1 MSPMMTNSDTSRPKL
16 VLGYDLDAWN
26 QRGERRTITVDLSP
40 ENNSHILLCGMSG
53 SGKSYFALE
62 IFSKIELSEPNGEIH
77 FADYKGDNSFA
88 YLRGCPRYYAYR
100 DTLNALEIVHNRLL
114 ARQSGEDSSTHPV
127 TLIWDEYMANV
138 LNLLAED
145 KKKAAAVMGKVSE
158 ILLLG
163 RSLAVR
169 FICVCQRCDALAFP
183 AGSRLNYGVVVVLG
197 SSAKTIYEMLLA
209 DFKDELK
216 GRTFKRGEGVVLFQ
230 GSELRYLKVPVVGNP
245 KRMQELCVR
254 ALSASRP
261 PGEA

>member
-1 MSPMMTNSDTSRPKL
+1 MMTSYKNLPPEL

-26 QRGERRTITVDLSP
+26 KRGEKRRITVDLSP
-40 ENNSHILLCGMSG
+40 ENNSHLLLCGMSG
-53 SGKSYFALE
+53 SGKSYLENAILAKLAL
-62 IFSKIELSEPNGEIH
+62 SNPLGEIH

-114 ARQSGEDSSTHPV
+114 ARQSGEDNSTHPV

-169 FICVCQRCDALAFP
+169 FICICQRCDALAFP

-197 SSAKTIYEMLLA
+197 SSARSIYEMLLP

-245 KRMQELCVR
+245 RRMEQLCIK
-254 ALSASRP
+254 ALSASCP
-261 PGEA
+261 PSEA